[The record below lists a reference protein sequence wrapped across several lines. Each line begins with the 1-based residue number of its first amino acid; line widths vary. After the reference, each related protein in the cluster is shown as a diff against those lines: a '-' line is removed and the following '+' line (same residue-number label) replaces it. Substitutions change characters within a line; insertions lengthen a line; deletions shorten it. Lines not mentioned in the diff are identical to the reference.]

1 MRLSPFGATSVA
13 GFLSILA
20 WAAPLVAQG
29 PTVPRQPT
37 AGPPVNVTPP
47 APVGTSVVVIDVAFI
62 FKNHIRFNARMN
74 DLKKEIEGFEGQI
87 KSETTA
93 LQQRAE
99 SLKSFAANSPEYRK
113 LEGELAQ
120 AQADIQVKMGH
131 KKREFLEKEARVYYD
146 VYKEI
151 EATVKVFCQQYRIGL
166 VLRFNGDD
174 MKPDDRASVLNGV
187 NKAVV
192 FQQNLDITEHILVK
206 LNGTA
211 APPTQTPG
219 APQPTVNQGGGP
231 INTATRPQPITPAPG
246 GARPAAPGGIQR

>member
-1 MRLSPFGATSVA
+1 MRLSPTCATTVA

-37 AGPPVNVTPP
+37 AGPPASVAPP

-62 FKNHIRFNARMN
+62 FKNHIRFNARMQE
-74 DLKKEIEGFEGQI
+74 LKKEIEGFEGQV
-87 KSETTA
+87 KAETTA

-99 SLKSFAANSPEYRK
+99 QLKSYAANSPEYRK

-131 KKREFLEKEARVYYD
+131 KKREFLEREARVYYD

-151 EATVKVFCQQYRIGL
+151 ESTVQVFCQQYRIGL
-166 VLRFNGDD
+166 VLRFNGED
-174 MKPDDRASVLNGV
+174 MKADDRASVLNGV

-192 FQQNLDITEHILVK
+192 FQQNLDITEHILLK
-206 LNGTA
+206 LNGGA
-211 APPTQTPG
+211 GKPTQPPPAG
-219 APQPTVNQGGGP
+219 AQPTVNQGGRPVGQVAQPPAGP
-231 INTATRPQPITPAPG
+231 GSAPQRPPL
-246 GARPAAPGGIQR
+246 R

>member
-1 MRLSPFGATSVA
+1 
-13 GFLSILA
+13 
-20 WAAPLVAQG
+20 
-29 PTVPRQPT
+29 
-37 AGPPVNVTPP
+37 
-47 APVGTSVVVIDVAFI
+47 
-62 FKNHIRFNARMN
+62 MN
-74 DLKKEIEGFEGQI
+74 ELKKEIEGFEGQI

-99 SLKSFAANSPEYRK
+99 GLKQYTANSPEYRK

-131 KKREFLEKEARVYYD
+131 KKREFLEREARVYYD

-151 EATVKVFCQQYRIGL
+151 ESTVKVFCQQYRIGL

-206 LNGTA
+206 LNGSAPPPTQV
-211 APPTQTPG
+211 APPTAPLTQRPAGQGPLANPTTPGRVPPAGTSGPG
-219 APQPTVNQGGGP
+219 AP
-231 INTATRPQPITPAPG
+231 R
-246 GARPAAPGGIQR
+246 